1 MVRGF
6 GRPRGCPRRERV
18 EGAETRVP
26 ADAPAAADRGP
37 PRRSLAAV
45 MWGSGGGCDG
55 ERDLKLRVGVRGRG
69 REEYLET
76 AVAAVVTKA
85 PGDDDVGEAILPRP
99 GVLRK
104 PSLLPPFSS
113 SLSEELLLEAIRRL
127 VLFFFGAVTH
137 GSSVLEGV
145 MVEFGGGLQAPLL
158 LDGNQRPEDDERLL
172 RDNPDRVAGVNA
184 RTS

>member
-1 MVRGF
+1 
-6 GRPRGCPRRERV
+6 
-18 EGAETRVP
+18 
-26 ADAPAAADRGP
+26 
-37 PRRSLAAV
+37 

-55 ERDLKLRVGVRGRG
+55 GRDLKLRVGVRVGAGRIFG
-69 REEYLET
+69 DGSGGGGDKG
-76 AVAAVVTKA
+76 A
-85 PGDDDVGEAILPRP
+85 GDDDVGEAILPRP

-145 MVEFGGGLQAPLL
+145 MVEFGGPPGPPPPRWEPEAGGRAAAP
-158 LDGNQRPEDDERLL
+158 
-172 RDNPDRVAGVNA
+172 
-184 RTS
+184 